1 MLEGEERG
9 GGGPVV
15 HTCAVV
21 AREGPRG
28 GGGGGGGC
36 GRGYEVE
43 GKERKSVK
51 SLGDEGRGGRRI
63 ERGKAR
69 GGERRRGEE
78 RKDEANVSP
87 GVGISGRCA
96 TALPGSHLWGQSPPS
111 MGPPRPCPRKATALR
126 HGRGPTTTLASPPPP
141 LHIDSPLPKAILRS
155 IAREKNLTILGGRAG
170 EGRYGRDYTG
180 FDYFAGVEYDK
191 VRD

>member
-51 SLGDEGRGGRRI
+51 SFGDEGRGGRRI

-111 MGPPRPCPRKATALR
+111 MGPPPSVPTESHGAETRP
-126 HGRGPTTTLASPPPP
+126 GPYYYVSLPP
-141 LHIDSPLPKAILRS
+141 LFISILLFL
-155 IAREKNLTILGGRAG
+155 KQ
-170 EGRYGRDYTG
+170 Y
-180 FDYFAGVEYDK
+180 
-191 VRD
+191 